1 MIKLIKKFVFPLLF
15 LVSSSTFAGLIT
27 TDLAENTYISHEGY
41 DWTWASPVNITTQ
54 TFGGGFGQLA
64 FTNIFE
70 DANFHAGWM
79 DFDEIN
85 DPDIY
90 TLFEA
95 LTLGHFTRSDGSIIH
110 SAAYWNSYYTE
121 VDSTQAQFAD
131 RKGQKFESDI
141 YEQFETFY
149 VRATPPSQVPEPSTI
164 MVFAIALI
172 ALSLRKRAIK

>member
-41 DWTWASPVNITTQ
+41 DWTWASPVNVTTKV
-54 TFGGGFGQLA
+54 FGGGFGGVA
-64 FTNIFE
+64 FTNTFE
-70 DANFHAGWM
+70 NADFHAGWM

-85 DPDIY
+85 DPEIY
-90 TLFEA
+90 TLFEG
-95 LTLGHFTRSDGSIIH
+95 LTFDDFTRIDGSIIH

-121 VDSTQAQFAD
+121 VDGTQVQFTD
-131 RKGQKFESDI
+131 RKGKKIESDI

-149 VRATPPSQVPEPSTI
+149 VRVTPSQVPEPSTLLI
-164 MVFAIALI
+164 FAIALI
-172 ALSLRKRAIK
+172 ALSLRKRIIQ